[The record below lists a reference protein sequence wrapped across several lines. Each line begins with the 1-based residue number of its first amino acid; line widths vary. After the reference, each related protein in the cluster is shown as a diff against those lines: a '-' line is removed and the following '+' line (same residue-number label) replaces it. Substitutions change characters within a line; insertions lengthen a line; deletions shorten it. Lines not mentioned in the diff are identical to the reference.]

1 MMRKQVLFSAMLSL
15 GMLGGLTV
23 CPVPAMASVT
33 QQTIKVTGQI
43 VDQSGEPLIGAT
55 VRVKGA
61 QTGAVTDFDGN
72 FSIDAPANATLIVS
86 YVGYK
91 DREIAVR
98 GRAII
103 EKIEME
109 SDSQMLDQVVVV
121 GYGVQKK
128 ADLTGSVSIVNA
140 DELKRV
146 SNSNISTMLEG
157 KVAGVQITSDGQPG
171 ADPSVR
177 IRGIGSFGSTAPLYV
192 IDGVPM
198 GTTIRDFSPND
209 IETIQVLKDA
219 SAGAIYGSRAAN
231 GVVIIT
237 TKGGKK
243 EQPLKVDYKGY
254 FGWDKIS
261 SGVYDVMNANQYSQY
276 LGQACYNSG
285 TPLAGG
291 YSLNPDT
298 GKYQFMDDTNT
309 DWFKEVFKTGVR
321 QNHNIN
327 LGGGG
332 AHNTYNVSLDY
343 FKQTGTL
350 EGAGPNYQRFTARVN
365 NTMETKFI
373 QFRTSLVYS
382 HSSQDGMGLSNASE
396 YVQGL
401 YGDVTNVLRG
411 TLLMQPTIKAYDES
425 TWVLDDK
432 VGNASSFNYDAYGY
446 GVYYDTIHGDISAS
460 NPLLVNNLL
469 TRNTLV
475 DRVVATGSADVDL
488 FKMIGLELKNHKL
501 NYKLNLSYSKTHATD
516 KTWVSAW
523 IQSNRVYLDKT
534 NEKLTK
540 NNRQYGD
547 FLVENTLTYDGN
559 VGLHHVNLVL
569 GQTYQEE
576 NTHIINAWGVNF
588 SEPYYLQL
596 QNGADTYSE
605 SFEYKHAIT
614 SFIGRL
620 NYDYDGKYLLSFV
633 LRRDGSSRLTKDIRW
648 GTFPSISLGWRFDK
662 EKFFPIDHNI
672 MNMFKVRASYGV
684 LGNEA
689 AVGDYAYTAVLARN
703 NMTYSFGNQPVTG
716 SAVSTFVNEN
726 IAWEKKKTTN
736 IGIDIAMW
744 NNRFEFTAEWYKNKS
759 EDLHYGV
766 AVPSSTGVAN
776 TTVTMN
782 AASMENS
789 GFEFSATY
797 RNNDHPLKWQVAA
810 NLSTLKNKVTS
821 LGTGKDSQINGAY
834 ITYVGQEVGQFYGW
848 RYSGIIRSQEQLN
861 ALNEAGRQTHNDLE
875 RAKQEANPSY
885 KPNIIDEGAWT
896 YQQGANI
903 GDCYYEDVNKDGVVD
918 TQDQVV
924 LGSGLPK
931 VNFGI
936 SAHLEYKNFDLS
948 ISTFG
953 ALNYHV
959 SDDIWNSLNSCYGPG
974 NKDVA
979 MLDAN
984 RWSEDGTTYL
994 SSVPRTYYSNSAT
1007 LAWNDLFSSRKIQ
1020 NAAYWK
1026 IANVELGYNFPD
1038 KWFKGVVTGV
1048 RAYVS
1053 AQNLLTITGYKGYN
1067 VDFAGG
1073 TFTPGYNF
1081 CSFPSARSFMCGINL
1096 SF

>member
-1 MMRKQVLFSAMLSL
+1 MRKQVLFSMML
-15 GMLGGLTV
+15 MLGLMAGFTLCPLPTV
-23 CPVPAMASVT
+23 ASSLAQ
-33 QQTIKVTGQI
+33 QQTVKVTGQV
-43 VDQSGEPLIGAT
+43 VDQDGEPLIGAT
-55 VRVKGA
+55 VKVKGTNVA
-61 QTGAVTDFDGN
+61 TVTNLDGEFEVN
-72 FSIDAPANATLIVS
+72 ASSNATLVIS
-86 YVGYK
+86 YIGYK
-91 DREIAVR
+91 DLEIAVR
-98 GRAII
+98 GRSALGEI
-103 EKIEME
+103 KLE
-109 SDSQMLDQVVVV
+109 SDAVGLEQVVVV

-128 ADLTGSVSIVNA
+128 ADLTGSVAVVNA
-140 DELKRV
+140 EELKRV

-192 IDGVPM
+192 VDGVPM

-237 TKGGKK
+237 TKNGKK
-243 EQPLKVDYKGY
+243 DQPLKVDYKGY
-254 FGWDKIS
+254 FGIDKIPS
-261 SGVYDVMNANQYSQY
+261 STYDIMDANQYSQY
-276 LGQACYNSG
+276 LGQACSNSG
-285 TPLAGG
+285 TPLPGG
-291 YSLNPDT
+291 YSLNPET
-298 GKYQFMDDTNT
+298 GRYQFMDDTNT
-309 DWFKEVFKTGVR
+309 DWFKEVFKTGIR
-321 QNHNIN
+321 QNHNVN
-327 LGGGG
+327 LSGGG
-332 AHNTYNVSLDY
+332 AHNTYNIGLDY
-343 FKQTGTL
+343 FNQKGTL
-350 EGAGPNYQRFTARVN
+350 EGAGPNYERFTARVN

-373 QFRTSLVYS
+373 KFRTSLVYS

-411 TLLMQPTIKAYDES
+411 TLLMQPTIKAYDET

-432 VGNASSFNYDAYGY
+432 VGSASSFNYDAYGY
-446 GVYYDTIHGDISAS
+446 GVYYDTVHGDISAS

-469 TRNTLV
+469 TRNTIV
-475 DRVVATGSADVDL
+475 DRVVATGSADVDIL
-488 FKMIGLELKNHKL
+488 KMIGFEPANHHL
-501 NYKLNLSYSKTHATD
+501 NYKLNLSYSKTHAKD

-523 IQSNRVYLDKT
+523 IQSNRVYLDKS
-534 NEKLTK
+534 NEKLTEGS
-540 NNRQYGD
+540 RTYSD
-547 FLVENTLTYDGN
+547 YLIENTLTYDGTF
-559 VGLHHVNLVL
+559 GLHHFNLVA

-576 NTHIINAWGVNF
+576 NTHILNGWGVNF
-588 SEPYYLQL
+588 SEPYFLQI
-596 QNGADTYSE
+596 QNAADTYSE
-605 SFEYKHAIT
+605 SWEYKHAIT

-620 NYDYDGKYLLSFV
+620 NYDYDGKYLLSAV
-633 LRRDGSSRLTKDIRW
+633 IRRDGSSRLTKNIRW
-648 GTFPSISLGWRFDK
+648 DTFPSISVGWRFDK
-662 EKFFPIDHNI
+662 EKFFPFNRNVV
-672 MNMFKVRASYGV
+672 NMFKVRGSYGV

-689 AVGDYAYTAVLARN
+689 AVGDYAYQAVLARN
-703 NMTYSFGNQPVTG
+703 NMTYSFGNNAVTG
-716 SAVSTFVNEN
+716 SAISTFVNEN
-726 IAWEKKKTTN
+726 IAWEKKKTMN
-736 IGIDIAMW
+736 VGIDLAFL
-744 NNRFEFTAEWYKNKS
+744 NNRIEFTAEWYKNKS

-766 AVPSSTGVAN
+766 PVPPSAGVAN
-776 TTVTMN
+776 TSVTMN

-797 RNNDHPLKWQVAA
+797 RNRDHALKYEVSA

-821 LGTGKDSQINGAY
+821 LGFGTESYIAGAY
-834 ITYVGQEVGQFYGW
+834 ITQVGQEVGKFYGW
-848 RYSGIIRSQEQLN
+848 VYEGIARTQADLDDHATQL
-861 ALNEAGRQTHNDLE
+861 
-875 RAKQEANPSY
+875 
-885 KPNIIDEGAWT
+885 
-896 YQQGANI
+896 GANI
-903 GDCYYEDVNKDGVVD
+903 GDCLYKDINEDGVID
-918 TQDQVV
+918 ANDQTV

-931 VNFGI
+931 VNFGL
-936 SAHLEYKNFDLS
+936 SGRVEYKGFDLS

-984 RWSEDGTTYL
+984 RFSEDGLTYI
-994 SSVPRTYYSNSAT
+994 SSVPRTYFANNAT
-1007 LAWNDLFSSRKIQ
+1007 LAWNDLFSDRKIQ

-1053 AQNLLTITGYKGYN
+1053 AQNLHTFTKYKGYN
-1067 VDFAGG
+1067 VDYAGG

-1081 CSFPSARSFMCGINL
+1081 CSFPSARSFMAGIL
-1096 SF
+1096 FSF

>member
-1 MMRKQVLFSAMLSL
+1 MRKKVLFSVMLSL
-15 GMLGGLTV
+15 CAMGGFV
-23 CPVPAMASVT
+23 AIPVPAMASV
-33 QQTIKVTGQI
+33 QQNQTIKVSGQV
-43 VDQSGEPLIGAT
+43 VDQDGEPLIGAT
-55 VRVKGA
+55 VKLKNA
-61 QTGAVTDFDGN
+61 QTGVITDFDGN
-72 FSIDAPANATLIVS
+72 FTIDAPANGTLVVS

-98 GRAII
+98 GRANI
-103 EKIEME
+103 EQIQLE
-109 SDSQMLDQVVVV
+109 SDAMMLEQVVVV

-140 DELKRV
+140 DELKRT

-243 EQPLKVDYKGY
+243 DQPLKLDYKGY
-254 FGWDKIS
+254 FGVDVIS
-261 SGVYDVMNANQYSQY
+261 KGVYDVMNANQYSSY
-276 LGQACYNSG
+276 LGQACANSG
-285 TPLAGG
+285 TPLPGG
-291 YSLNPDT
+291 YSGSGTTYKFQDN
-298 GKYQFMDDTNT
+298 TNT
-309 DWFKEVFKTGVR
+309 DWFNEVFKTGIR
-321 QNHNIN
+321 QNHNVN
-327 LGGGG
+327 LSGGG
-332 AHNTYNVSLDY
+332 AHNTYNIGLDY
-343 FKQTGTL
+343 FQQKGTL
-350 EGAGPNYQRFTARVN
+350 EGAGPNYNRFTARVN

-373 QFRTSLVYS
+373 KFRTSLVYS
-382 HSSQDGMGLSNASE
+382 HSNQDGMGLSNARE

-446 GVYYDTIHGDISAS
+446 GVYYDTVHGDISAS
-460 NPLLVNNLL
+460 NPLLVNNML
-469 TRNTLV
+469 TRNIIV
-475 DRVVATGSADVDL
+475 DRVVATGSADFDL
-488 FKMIGLELKNHKL
+488 FEMVGLKSKNHKL
-501 NYKLNLSYSKTHATD
+501 NYKLNLSYSKTNAQE

-523 IQSNRVYLDKT
+523 IQSNRVYLDKS

-540 NNRQYGD
+540 TKRTNSD
-547 FLVENTLTYDGN
+547 FLVENTLTYDGTI
-559 VGLHHVNLVL
+559 GLHHINLL
-569 GQTYQEE
+569 GGITYEEE
-576 NTHIINAWGVNF
+576 NTDELNAWGVNF
-588 SEPYYLQL
+588 SEPYFLQL
-596 QNGADTYSE
+596 QNAVGSRDASSY
-605 SFEYKHAIT
+605 EYKHAMS

-620 NYDYDGKYLLSFV
+620 NYDYDGKYLLSAV
-633 LRRDGSSRLTKDIRW
+633 VRRDGSSRLTKDIRW
-648 GTFPSISLGWRFDK
+648 GTFPSVSIGWRFDK

-672 MNMFKVRASYGV
+672 VNMFKLRASYGE
-684 LGNEA
+684 LGNENIGEYQYQA
-689 AVGDYAYTAVLARN
+689 TMMRN
-703 NMTYSFGNQPVTG
+703 NMTYSFANQPVTG
-716 SAVSTFVNEN
+716 SAVSTYVNEF

-736 IGIDIAMW
+736 IGIDMAFF
-744 NNRFEFTAEWYKNKS
+744 NNRIEFTAEWYKNKS
-759 EDLHYGV
+759 EDLLYGV
-766 AVPSSTGVAN
+766 PVPANAGVAN
-776 TTVTMN
+776 TSVTMN

-789 GFEFSATY
+789 GFEFSVTY
-797 RNNDHPLKWQVAA
+797 RNNDHALKHQISA

-821 LGTGKDSQINGAY
+821 LGFGTESYITGAY
-834 ITYVGQEVGQFYGW
+834 KTEVGQEVGKFYGW
-848 RYSGIIRSQEQLN
+848 VYEGIARTQADLDAHPSQ
-861 ALNEAGRQTHNDLE
+861 
-875 RAKQEANPSY
+875 P
-885 KPNIIDEGAWT
+885 
-896 YQQGANI
+896 GANV
-903 GDCYYEDVNKDGVVD
+903 GDCLYKDINGDGVID
-918 TQDQVV
+918 AQDQTV

-931 VNFGI
+931 ISFGL

-959 SDDIWNSLNSCYGPG
+959 SDDIYNSLNSCYGYG

-979 MLDAN
+979 MLSAN
-984 RWSEDGTTYL
+984 QWEGSTYI
-994 SSVPRTYYSNSAT
+994 SNVPRTYAANNAT
-1007 LAWNDLFSSRKIQ
+1007 LAWNDLFSNRKIQ

-1038 KWFKGVVTGV
+1038 KWFGNYISGV
-1048 RAYVS
+1048 RAYIS
-1053 AQNLLTITGYKGYN
+1053 AQNLFTITGYHGYN
-1067 VDFAGG
+1067 VDYAGG

-1081 CSFPSARSFMCGINL
+1081 CSFPTPRTFMGGILL

>member
-1 MMRKQVLFSAMLSL
+1 MRKHVLFSVMLLL
-15 GMLGGLTV
+15 GVFGGLTFCSV
-23 CPVPAMASVT
+23 SVMASSMAL
-33 QQTIKVTGQI
+33 QQTIKVSGQVI
-43 VDQSGEPLIGAT
+43 DQDGEPLIGAT
-55 VRVKGA
+55 VRVKGTQVA
-61 QTGAVTDFDGN
+61 TVTDIDGN
-72 FSIDAPANATLIVS
+72 FQLDAAQNATLVVS
-86 YVGYK
+86 YIGYE
-91 DREIAVR
+91 DREIAVQ
-98 GRAII
+98 GRSALGQI
-103 EKIEME
+103 ELSTDAVGLE
-109 SDSQMLDQVVVV
+109 QVVVV

-128 ADLTGSVSIVNA
+128 ADLTGSVAIVNA

-192 IDGVPM
+192 VDGVPM

-237 TKGGKK
+237 TKNGKK
-243 EQPLKVDYKGY
+243 DQPLKVDYKGY
-254 FGWDKIS
+254 FGIDKIP
-261 SGVYDVMNANQYSQY
+261 SGTYDVMNASQYSQY
-276 LGQACYNSG
+276 LGQACANSG
-285 TPLAGG
+285 TPLPGG
-291 YSLNPDT
+291 YSMNPDT
-298 GKYQFMDDTNT
+298 GMYQFMDNTNT
-309 DWFKEVFKTGVR
+309 DWFKEVFKTGIR
-321 QNHNIN
+321 QNHNVN
-327 LGGGG
+327 LSGGG
-332 AHNTYNVSLDY
+332 ANNTYNIGLDY
-343 FKQTGTL
+343 FNQKGTL
-350 EGAGPNYQRFTARVN
+350 EGAGPNYERFTARVN

-373 QFRTSLVYS
+373 KFRTSLVYS
-382 HSSQDGMGLSNASE
+382 HSNQDGMGLSNASE

-432 VGNASSFNYDAYGY
+432 VGSASSFNYDAYGY
-446 GVYYDTIHGDISAS
+446 GVYYDTVHGDISAS

-469 TRNTLV
+469 TRNTIV

-488 FKMIGLELKNHKL
+488 FKMIGLESENHHL
-501 NYKLNLSYSKTHATD
+501 NYKLNLSYSKTHAKD

-523 IQSNRVYLDKT
+523 IQSNRVYLDKS
-534 NEKLTK
+534 NEKLTEGT
-540 NNRQYGD
+540 RTYSD
-547 FLVENTLTYDGN
+547 YLIENTLTYDGTI
-559 VGLHHVNLVL
+559 GLHHINLVA

-576 NTHIINAWGVNF
+576 NTHTMTGWAVNF
-588 SEPYYLQL
+588 SEPYFLQL

-605 SFEYKHAIT
+605 SWEYKHAIT

-620 NYDYDGKYLLSFV
+620 NYDYDGKYLLSAV
-633 LRRDGSSRLTKDIRW
+633 VRRDGSSRLTKSIRW
-648 GTFPSISLGWRFDK
+648 GTFPSVSVGWRFDK
-662 EKFFPIDHNI
+662 ENFFPFNRNVV
-672 MNMFKVRASYGV
+672 NMFKVRGSYGV

-689 AVGDYAYTAVLARN
+689 AVADYAYQATLARN
-703 NMTYSFGNQPVTG
+703 NMTYSFGNNPVTG

-726 IAWEKKKTTN
+726 IAWEKKKTMN
-736 IGIDIAMW
+736 VGIDLAFL
-744 NNRFEFTAEWYKNKS
+744 NNRIEFTAEWYKNKS

-766 AVPSSTGVAN
+766 PVPASAGVAN
-776 TTVTMN
+776 TSVVMN

-797 RNNDHPLKWQVAA
+797 RNRDHALKYEIAA

-821 LGTGKDSQINGAY
+821 LGFGTDAYIAGAY
-834 ITYVGQEVGQFYGW
+834 ITQVGEEVGKFYGW
-848 RYSGIIRSQEQLN
+848 VYEGIARTQ
-861 ALNEAGRQTHNDLE
+861 ADLDDH
-875 RAKQEANPSY
+875 AVQN
-885 KPNIIDEGAWT
+885 
-896 YQQGANI
+896 GANI
-903 GDCYYEDVNKDGVVD
+903 GDCLYKDINEDGVID
-918 TQDQVV
+918 AYDQKV

-931 VNFGI
+931 INFGLN
-936 SAHLEYKNFDLS
+936 AHLEYKGFDLS

-959 SDDIWNSLNSCYGPG
+959 SDDIYNSLNSCYGPG

-979 MLDAN
+979 MLGAN
-984 RWSEDGTTYL
+984 RFSEDGLTYT
-994 SSVPRTYYSNSAT
+994 SSIPRTYFANNAT
-1007 LAWNDLFSSRKIQ
+1007 LAWNDLFSERKIQ

-1038 KWFKGVVTGV
+1038 KWFKGVVSGV

-1053 AQNLLTITGYKGYN
+1053 AQNLYTFTKYKGYN
-1067 VDFAGG
+1067 VDYAGG

-1081 CSFPSARSFMCGINL
+1081 CSFPSARSFMAGIL
-1096 SF
+1096 FSF